1 MSIVR
6 IDIPESHTHG
16 WQARAYV
23 VKGLKLT
30 RFISDSRK
38 GKARGWHMALW
49 HEHRLKAE
57 ARRLRLLQQ
66 PFWPRRPRPAS
77 P

>member
-23 VKGLKLT
+23 TKKRKLS
-30 RFISDSRK
+30 RFVRDSLR
-38 GKARGWHMALW
+38 GKARGWHLALW
-49 HEHRLKAE
+49 HERRLKAE
-57 ARRLRLLQQ
+57 ARRLRLLELAVEKLNQ
-66 PFWPRRPRPAS
+66 FDSAG
-77 P
+77 

>member
-30 RFISDSRK
+30 RFISDSRR
-38 GKARGWHMALW
+38 GKARGWHTALW
-49 HEHRLKAE
+49 HEHRLKAK
-57 ARRLRLLQQ
+57 ARRLRLQL
-66 PFWPRRPRPAS
+66 PS
-77 P
+77 